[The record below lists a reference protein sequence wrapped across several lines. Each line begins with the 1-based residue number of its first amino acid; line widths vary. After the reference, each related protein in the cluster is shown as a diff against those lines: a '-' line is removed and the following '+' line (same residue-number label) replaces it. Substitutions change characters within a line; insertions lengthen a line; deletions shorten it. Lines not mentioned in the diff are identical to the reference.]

1 MDKHFHGLPNTA
13 SQFNAKFS
21 HREAFLSLVLEGVRQ
36 AGQGFGRVT
45 RRTEPAGILHTE
57 CRMDEEVGTFTVLD
71 PDAPEGVRRVATRC
85 FDIVTERVP
94 FKDGTS
100 GHLILSIYPE
110 NPNKF

>member
-1 MDKHFHGLPNTA
+1 
-13 SQFNAKFS
+13 
-21 HREAFLSLVLEGVRQ
+21 
-36 AGQGFGRVT
+36 
-45 RRTEPAGILHTE
+45 
-57 CRMDEEVGTFTVLD
+57 MDEEVGTFTVLD